1 MEIRKNE
8 ILCIGEVLWDR
19 LPSGAKPGGAPM
31 NVALHLNAIG
41 LDASI
46 ASSVGKDEAGQ
57 ELIDFLRKSGVQTN
71 LIQQDAKLPTSEV
84 LVHLDANNNATYEI
98 CEPVAWDNI
107 QLNSELDEK
116 AKNSGLIIYGS
127 LASRN
132 ETTRQTLLKLMDNE
146 EAVKLIDVN
155 LRKPYDKQDV
165 LEVLL
170 AKSDIVK
177 LNDDELVVFARWHG
191 INSTSEKE
199 LIEWFV
205 NHYKVDMLCVTRGE
219 KGAIM
224 FYNKEFYEHPGFKV
238 NAVDTVGAGDAFL
251 AGLVAS
257 FLQKKT
263 PSEAIAFA
271 CATGAFVASK
281 AGATPK
287 YDMNEIN
294 AILNQ

>member
-1 MEIRKNE
+1 MEIKKNK
-8 ILCIGEVLWDR
+8 ILCVGEVLWDR

-41 LDASI
+41 LNAAI
-46 ASSVGKDEAGQ
+46 ASSVGNDDAGK
-57 ELIDFLRKSGVQTN
+57 ELISFLAQSGVKTE
-71 LIQQDAKLPTSEV
+71 LIQVDEKLPTSEV

-107 QLNSELDEK
+107 KLTDQLQEK
-116 AKNSGLIIYGS
+116 AENSGLIIYGS

-132 ETTRQTLLKLMDNE
+132 KTTWDTLLRLLDND
-146 EAVKLIDVN
+146 AVRLIDVN
-155 LRKPYDKQDV
+155 LRKPYDKKEV
-165 LEVLL
+165 LEALL

-177 LNDDELVVFARWHG
+177 LNDEELVVFAGWH
-191 INSTSEKE
+191 SVTSKNEQE
-199 LIEWFV
+199 LVEWFV
-205 NHYKVDMLCVTRGE
+205 KHYKVEMLCVTRGE
-219 KGAIM
+219 KGALM
-224 FYNKEFYEHPGFKV
+224 YHNNKFYDHPGYKV
-238 NAVDTVGAGDAFL
+238 KAVDTVGAGDAFL

-257 FLQKKT
+257 FLLKKT
-263 PSEAIAFA
+263 PAEALAFA